1 MASGSALGGRPS
13 GASASRSSAGRR
25 GIAWSVAAL
34 VAGVVIVAVVVY
46 HRQLWSYATHWRG
59 GPGET
64 WAAAPL
70 VEAPTLRI
78 AAVGDVGD
86 GSADFHETAAE
97 MYLAGRDHPF
107 DVVFLLGDN
116 IYPKGDPADLQAR
129 VIDPLQPLL
138 DAGAE
143 LRAIIG
149 NHDVVVEGYGDE
161 QLVRLGMPG
170 RWHAVERDGVLL
182 VGLDSEHDDPE
193 QLRWLEQTLA
203 TSRATWKIVAL
214 HRPPYSGGYQGSDVA
229 IRELYTPIFR
239 RHGVQLVLSG
249 HDHDY
254 QRSRPIEGTT
264 YVVSGAG
271 SSTRR
276 TGTEEFTAVAFAVQ
290 HFVDIAV
297 YRGRLLLRAIAE
309 DGRVFDEVSIDPA
322 GTVTEGQTVDPATDA
337 AVG

>member
-1 MASGSALGGRPS
+1 M
-13 GASASRSSAGRR
+13 
-25 GIAWSVAAL
+25 
-34 VAGVVIVAVVVY
+34 AGVAIAAIVVY
-46 HRQLWSYATHWRG
+46 HRQIWSYATHWRG
-59 GPGET
+59 GPVET
-64 WAAAPL
+64 WPAAPL
-70 VEAPTLRI
+70 AEAPMLRI

-86 GSADFHETAAE
+86 GGADFHETAAE
-97 MYLAGRDHPF
+97 MYLAGRDHAF
-107 DVVFLLGDN
+107 DVVLLLGDN

-149 NHDVVVEGYGDE
+149 NHDVMVDGYGDE
-161 QLVRLGMPG
+161 QLLRLGMPG
-170 RWHAVERDGVLL
+170 RWHAVERHGVLL

-193 QLRWLEQTLA
+193 QLRWLEETLA

-214 HRPPYSGGYQGSDVA
+214 HRPPYSAGYQGSDLA
-229 IRELYTPIFR
+229 IRERWTPILQ

-276 TGTEEFTAVAFAVQ
+276 TGTEDFTAVAFAVQ

-297 YRGRLLLRAIAE
+297 YPERLLLRAIAG
-309 DGRVFDEVSIDPA
+309 DGRVFDEVSIDPTGA
-322 GTVTEGQTVDPATDA
+322 VTEGPMGDPAA
-337 AVG
+337 EAEVG